1 MKHKLRSFFTQR
13 VLSNL
18 LIICLGIVFYLV
30 FSNFERVSESIS
42 WVFGLFSPFIIGMAL
57 AYFLNLPM
65 RFLEKKLLY
74 RIKKTKLIR
83 PLSITLVYILLAVI
97 LGILIVL
104 ILPQLIESL
113 LSLINNI
120 PLYLD
125 NLTQFAEWV
134 TESLDLEEDTLD
146 FIVVSYT
153 DFVTEVIALV
163 RNFLPDL
170 LDWSVRIGSG
180 VITGL
185 TAVMASI
192 YMLASKEKLQKQGK
206 KILFALLK
214 AKTAKNVLKTAEL
227 SNRIFSGFISGK
239 FIDSVIIGIICY
251 LFMTI
256 TNAYFYTMP
265 QALLISLIIGVTN
278 IIPFFGPFIGAV
290 PSVFLLLII
299 NPGSAVVFGIFVI
312 VLQQF
317 DGNILGPKILGDSTG
332 LPPLWVLVAIIVGG
346 DLFGFAGMILGVPT
360 AAVFYVLIRKAIH
373 KRLRVKGIDENGDL
387 IQALPLE
394 EQALPEEKDSLPH

>member
-18 LIICLGIVFYLV
+18 LIICLGVTFYLLL
-30 FSNFERVSESIS
+30 SNFEHVSEEFLG
-42 WVFGLFSPFIIGMAL
+42 VVGLFSPFIIGMAL

-65 RFLEKKLLY
+65 RAIEKKFLY
-74 RIKKTKLIR
+74 KIKKKKWIR
-83 PLSITLVYILLAVI
+83 PLSITIVYALSAAI
-97 LGILIVL
+97 LGVLLVL
-104 ILPQLIESL
+104 ILPQLIDSV

-120 PLYLD
+120 PLYLE
-125 NLTQFAEWV
+125 NLTQFAQWI
-134 TESLDLEEDTLD
+134 TQRFDLEPDTLD

-153 DFVTEVIALV
+153 ELVQEVIMLL
-163 RNFLPDL
+163 RTILPDL

-192 YMLASKEKLQKQGK
+192 YMLASKEKLQMQGK
-206 KILFALLK
+206 KVMFALLK
-214 AKTAKNVLKTAEL
+214 PKVAKSILRTATL

-251 LFMTI
+251 LFMSI
-256 TNAYFYTMP
+256 TNAFFYTMP

-278 IIPFFGPFIGAV
+278 IIPFFGPFIGAI
-290 PSVFLLLII
+290 PSVFLLLLI
-299 NPGSAVVFGIFVI
+299 NPGSALVFSIFVI

-332 LPPLWVLVAIIVGG
+332 LPAFWVLVAIIVGG
-346 DLFGFAGMILGVPT
+346 DLFGFLGMILGVPT
-360 AAVFYVLIRKAIH
+360 AAVFYVLFRRYIN
-373 KRLRVKGIDENGDL
+373 KRLRIKGLDENGNLVHEKPISLD
-387 IQALPLE
+387 
-394 EQALPEEKDSLPH
+394 EQDVQSKEL